1 MENSE
6 YYQGDESSVGTNIS
20 INEEKMDTE
29 EIEKMIEEFSLNDLE
44 SKYSYDESD
53 LSVEE
58 PDELINSYY
67 NPEYNYTSEEEDI
80 DYVKKI
86 EELADKDLFS
96 ETETEKEEDLL
107 SGTDTEE
114 YDIEKGK
121 RERELWESFLEKYRS
136 KKKKKYMET
145 EDVKEEESSELS
157 VETIPMEKQK
167 SPMSITPLE
176 ERIEKQLKKLKLD
189 SPIKIRIPRRK
200 FKGTPYERKK

>member
-136 KKKKKYMET
+136 KKKKKIHGNRGC
-145 EDVKEEESSELS
+145 KRR
-157 VETIPMEKQK
+157 
-167 SPMSITPLE
+167 
-176 ERIEKQLKKLKLD
+176 RI
-189 SPIKIRIPRRK
+189 I
-200 FKGTPYERKK
+200 